1 MSAPGGDREGAA
13 PPPAPTFVR
22 VTPDQAALQVQA
34 GETILFEIE
43 AGSPTGR
50 PLTIEFSLDDRAVA
64 TGPRFV
70 FAPDAPG
77 DHRVRVVVSD
87 GLGASSREWAVT
99 VEPAPNERP
108 EATLTLD
115 PADGTAPL
123 SVRVRLGGSDPDGAV
138 ETYRVALAGPAPLEL
153 VRDAPID
160 TTLVLGVGVHAF
172 TGSVVD
178 DRGATASTRDTAR
191 VAEPRVNAAPTPILT
206 IEPDSGAAPL
216 DVTFLGD
223 GTDSDGTVVLYEAD
237 LDGDGSFE
245 KRLDFPIQESL
256 RFTAAGEVWV
266 RLRVTDDEGATA
278 RDSVRVVV
286 TGVAA
291 PPPPP
296 PPPPGNQA
304 PSATVSATPS
314 SGEAPLQV
322 TVTAR
327 ATDPDGTVVSIAVD
341 LDGDGQFDATV
352 PGEALTTGHV
362 FDAPGNHVVRV
373 LAIDDD
379 GAAGEATMTV
389 SVTEPADDDNQPP
402 AGSLSVSVTSGDA
415 PLAVT
420 LAASGSDPD
429 GVVTTW
435 EIDPDDGSGWTA
447 IDASGGLQ
455 VTYPF
460 REAPYAPR
468 LRLTDD
474 DGAETVVTGAEVR
487 VFRPVDPSQSSLTV
501 EGNPRFDTVAIAPA
515 IWAGGQDAFRVEIV
529 IRDPGGAPLAGVPVR
544 LRSLR
549 GPISAPT
556 GQPLGETE
564 SFSLESPTTDATG
577 RIIARVATNTSTQ
590 VDEVALHTFT
600 PFTVEIEAGVGH
612 GSWRRL
618 GETGDLQA
626 QSPVLTT
633 GSTFQIDRPHA
644 DGIRPGDEITIR
656 VRSTVRFD
664 APGHPGPAVD
674 AYTVLRFGTDWF
686 GAVPTPEFADWR
698 TDGSGEIAFR
708 YTPVCDD
715 DDKAIRAWV
724 DGVRVDAVGLLAL
737 LDETCSP

>member
-1 MSAPGGDREGAA
+1 MGAPGGDREEAA
-13 PPPAPTFVR
+13 PPPPPTFVR
-22 VTPDQAALQVQA
+22 VTPDQATLQVRA
-34 GETILFEIE
+34 GETIVFEIE
-43 AGSPTGR
+43 AGSATDR
-50 PLTIEFSLDDRAVA
+50 PLTIEYRLDGRTVA

-70 FAPDAPG
+70 FAPDTPG
-77 DHRVRVVVSD
+77 EHRVRVVVSD
-87 GLGASSREWAVT
+87 GLDASSRDWVVT

-108 EATLTLD
+108 EATLALD

-123 SVRVRLGGSDPDGAV
+123 SVRVRLGGSDPDGTI
-138 ETYRVALAGPAPLEL
+138 ETYRLAVAGPAPLEL

-160 TTLVLGVGVHAF
+160 TTLILGAGTHAF

-178 DRGATASTRDTAR
+178 DRGAAASVRDTAR
-191 VAEPRVNAAPTPILT
+191 VVEPRVNAAPTPILT
-206 IEPDSGAAPL
+206 VEPDSGAAPL

-223 GTDSDGTVVLYEAD
+223 GADSDGTVVLYEAD
-237 LDGDGSFE
+237 LDGDGTFE

-278 RDSVRVVV
+278 RDSVRVIV
-286 TGVAA
+286 TSAAA

-296 PPPPGNQA
+296 PPPPGNQP

-322 TVTAR
+322 TVTAS
-327 ATDPDGTVVSIAVD
+327 ATDPDGTIVSIAVD

-352 PGEALTTGHV
+352 QSDALSADHV
-362 FDAPGNHVVRV
+362 FDTPGNHVVRMV
-373 LAIDDD
+373 AIDDD
-379 GAAGEATMTV
+379 GATDEATTTV
-389 SVTEPADDDNQPP
+389 SVAEPADDDNQPP
-402 AGSLSVSVTSGDA
+402 TGSLSVNVTSGDA

-420 LAASGSDPD
+420 LSASGSDSD
-429 GVVTTW
+429 GTVTTW

-460 REAPYAPR
+460 RETPYTPR

-487 VFRPVDPSQSSLTV
+487 VFRPVDPSRSSLAV
-501 EGNPRFDTVAIAPA
+501 EGNPQFDTVAIAPA

-529 IRDPGGAPLAGVPVR
+529 IRDPEGAPLAGVPVR

-549 GPISAPT
+549 DPISTPT

-577 RIIARVATNTSTQ
+577 RIVALLSTNTSTQ

-600 PFTVEIEAGVGH
+600 PFTVEVEADVGH
-612 GSWRRL
+612 GAWRRL
-618 GETGDLQA
+618 GETEDLQA
-626 QSPVLTT
+626 QSPVLTS
-633 GSTFQIDRPHA
+633 GSTFEIDRPRA
-644 DGIRPGDEITIR
+644 EGICPGDEITIR
-656 VRSTVRFD
+656 VTSTVRFD

-674 AYTVLRFGTDWF
+674 AYTVLRFGSEWF

-698 TDGSGEIAFR
+698 TNGSGAIAFR
-708 YTPVCDD
+708 YTPVREDD
-715 DDKAIRAWV
+715 DRAIRAWV

-737 LDETCSP
+737 LDEEECP